1 MKVQLFVSAAL
12 MLLSAIPGALSQP
25 SRRYTLKGRQDS
37 ESKDPPAAFAAAAAD
52 AKAKALDEGGRPR
65 IPPSSTIRRPTRRV
79 DDLPA
84 DFAKAAAPSRRNAM
98 FLMNKDS
105 EAKDPSAVVY

>member
-25 SRRYTLKGRQDS
+25 SRRNAISQDS
-37 ESKDPPAAFAAAAAD
+37 ESKDPPAAFAAAEAD

-84 DFAKAAAPSRRNAM
+84 DFAKAAGPIRRTKT
-98 FLMNKDS
+98 FDS
-105 EAKDPSAVVY
+105 PDDPPAVVY